1 MRSFGKMLDVIH
13 AGGGKTKWK
22 TAEDVFSW
30 WMEEET
36 IEGQMSLFDMPEW
49 KNEN

>member
-1 MRSFGKMLDVIH
+1 MLDVIH

-22 TAEDVFSW
+22 TAEAVFSW
-30 WMEEET
+30 WMEEEN

-49 KNEN
+49 KIENKA